1 MSETVNEEG
10 IRGNIEDA
18 MSWES
23 GMRSVGGTVG
33 CGEVDFGLEPLAV
46 SVGRMINRG
55 RYVRA

>member
-1 MSETVNEEG
+1 MTVNEDG

-46 SVGRMINRG
+46 SVGGMINRG